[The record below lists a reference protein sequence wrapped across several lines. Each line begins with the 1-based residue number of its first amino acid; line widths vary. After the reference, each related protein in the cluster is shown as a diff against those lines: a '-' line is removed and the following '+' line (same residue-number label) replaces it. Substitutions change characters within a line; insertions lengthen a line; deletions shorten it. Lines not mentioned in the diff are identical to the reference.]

1 MIIEIGTQD
10 GASYPINSNSAEMPE
25 VLPLSVVPNDDSG
38 RQMMIF
44 VSHEGII
51 MDVYEDDVQLGTAG
65 KMYNEWADWVLDV
78 G

>member
-1 MIIEIGTQD
+1 
-10 GASYPINSNSAEMPE
+10 
-25 VLPLSVVPNDDSG
+25 
-38 RQMMIF
+38 MMIF